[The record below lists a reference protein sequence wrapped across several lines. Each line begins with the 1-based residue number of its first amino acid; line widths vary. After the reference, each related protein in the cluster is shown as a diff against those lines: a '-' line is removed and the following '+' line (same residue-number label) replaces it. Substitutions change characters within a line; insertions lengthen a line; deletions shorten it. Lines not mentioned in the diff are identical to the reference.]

1 MAASTSGNPTQG
13 GFGRMAPKSP
23 IAGRAKRS
31 NSGSFIDHQMPRSH
45 DAAAAAAEAARMGAR
60 DTPDLFV
67 PSTLGEH
74 LLETTYLGDV
84 VKPLVRALVHAR
96 MVTAQRGQGE
106 DEHAHFF
113 ADLERLRNELQRSAQ
128 RRRNVELERDDLARR
143 LDRVVGAGADPAMGR
158 DGLGGVPYP
167 PDRHTQGP
175 AVPRRDRYRDPSP
188 GVSGRGEPAGSHF
201 RPGLNQSSSGSGS
214 FISPRLKPIRTQG
227 DLSGVH
233 VDGGAGGG
241 SSGGPP
247 VLPGRSPQDAPRDSA
262 YPPPRGPSPRPPYS
276 STASYERRSLYAPRG
291 GPPGS
296 AQPPPPPPP
305 AAGPHG
311 PPAHDPS
318 EPYTPGAYADEWY
331 PSSGAARPNP
341 RFQQAGAG
349 GPPSAGP
356 SGPSVS
362 YLPPHPSHRVMPP
375 FASPRAATIYHG
387 GGGGGGGAI
396 YDGGP
401 LHGDMDHDM
410 ELAGE
415 GPRKHPKLHTDSP
428 MRPPS
433 VSDRGLP
440 GSQMMMPVS
449 MDTMSA
455 PTRKLAATK
464 NRTCSNCAAPHDAKF
479 RRGPNGPGTLCDRC
493 GSRWKKYK
501 ESEAAMLN
509 ASGPDHSIDASRGVS
524 RSQSGQAS
532 DSRSPPSPP
541 SGGGGAVPTSGGSG
555 GPGDRDRD
563 SGDTATSRI
572 SNGRDGGGDGGGQT
586 PQERQRLPHHLSSR
600 QREELSPSPPLAAG
614 RGAGTQERAGGAAAN
629 GDPASSSAAGTPHNG
644 KREEAR
650 RREASSSPDQLED

>member
-113 ADLERLRNELQRSAQ
+113 ADLERLRNELQ
-128 RRRNVELERDDLARR
+128 L
-143 LDRVVGAGADPAMGR
+143 
-158 DGLGGVPYP
+158 
-167 PDRHTQGP
+167 
-175 AVPRRDRYRDPSP
+175 
-188 GVSGRGEPAGSHF
+188 
-201 RPGLNQSSSGSGS
+201 
-214 FISPRLKPIRTQG
+214 
-227 DLSGVH
+227 
-233 VDGGAGGG
+233 
-241 SSGGPP
+241 
-247 VLPGRSPQDAPRDSA
+247 
-262 YPPPRGPSPRPPYS
+262 
-276 STASYERRSLYAPRG
+276 
-291 GPPGS
+291 
-296 AQPPPPPPP
+296 
-305 AAGPHG
+305 
-311 PPAHDPS
+311 
-318 EPYTPGAYADEWY
+318 
-331 PSSGAARPNP
+331 
-341 RFQQAGAG
+341 
-349 GPPSAGP
+349 
-356 SGPSVS
+356 
-362 YLPPHPSHRVMPP
+362 MPP

-563 SGDTATSRI
+563 SGDTATGDTATSRI